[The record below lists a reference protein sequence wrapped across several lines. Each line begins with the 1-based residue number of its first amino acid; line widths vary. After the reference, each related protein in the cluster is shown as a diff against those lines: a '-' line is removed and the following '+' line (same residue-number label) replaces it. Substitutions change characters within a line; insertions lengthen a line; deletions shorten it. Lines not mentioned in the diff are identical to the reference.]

1 MENLWQD
8 IRYGLRG
15 LGRQPGFTVIAIIA
29 LALGTGANT
38 AIFSV
43 INAVLLRP
51 LNYAA
56 PERLVMVWGSNSR
69 NNATNDGLS
78 VPNLLDYRE
87 QSSLLEQVAAYSQA
101 DFNLS
106 RGGEPIHVQGA
117 FVTSNYF
124 TTLGVEARYGR
135 TFSDGEDQS
144 RAPRVA
150 VMSDALWQRQFA
162 GRLDVL
168 DQPIQLNGDSFT
180 VVGILPR
187 GFQPVN
193 AGDELFVPM
202 ALDGG
207 DIQRTPPVGGPEIMK
222 MRQLRFLYAF
232 GRLKPGATIA
242 QAQSEM
248 SAIAAHNETLYP
260 NENASIGVNLVGMQE
275 AVVGNIE
282 SKLGLL
288 LIVVAA
294 VLLIA
299 CVNVANLLLARAA
312 SRQKEIAIRTAMG
325 ATRGRIISQLLT
337 ESVLLGLVGGLVGL
351 GLAFAGLKLV
361 VSLNPPNIPRLSE
374 INIDLRVLV
383 FTLIVSALTGLI
395 FGLVPAL
402 QASKPN
408 LNETLKE
415 GARGSSAGGN
425 RQTLRRALVVVEMLL
440 TTLLLIITGLMI
452 KSFSSLQQVDPGFN
466 SANVLTMWVDLP
478 PAHYKEDPQVISF
491 FNRAFARI
499 ETVPGVES
507 VAGVSCLPLTTTFTV
522 RFRFTIDGVP
532 PASPNERLTANFR
545 SIHYN
550 YFKAMSIPLRDGRL
564 FTEADNEK
572 SPPVVII
579 NETLARFVES
589 KFDGQTA
596 LGKRLL
602 IPSSGKAPR
611 EIVGIVSDV
620 KHASLDAGS
629 GWEVYVPYQQKPLN
643 VMNLVVR
650 SAGDPARLA
659 PDVRQAIFD
668 VDPGQ
673 PLYDVKTMDQ
683 VVSDSLSQPRLY
695 SVLLIIFA
703 AVALTLAAVGIYGV
717 MNSTVSQRIHEIGI
731 RLALGAQ
738 RGDILKMIV
747 GQGMVMAL
755 LGVVLGLVAALI
767 VSFLAAEYIKG
778 LLFESVGVRDATVF
792 VAAPVAL
799 AVIAFLS
806 IYIPAYR
813 ATKVDPMIALRYE

>member
-8 IRYGLRG
+8 LRYALRG
-15 LGRQPGFTVIAIIA
+15 LGRQPGFTVVAIIA

-43 INAVLLRP
+43 VNALLLRP

-56 PERLVMVWGSNSR
+56 PERLVMVWGTNSR
-69 NNATNDGLS
+69 SNLSKDGVS

-87 QSSLLEQVAAYSQA
+87 QSSLAEQVAAYSQA

-117 FVTSNYF
+117 FVTANYF
-124 TTLGVEARYGR
+124 TALGAAASHGR
-135 TFSDGEDQS
+135 VFSDGEDQS
-144 RAPRVA
+144 RAPRV
-150 VMSDALWQRQFA
+150 VVLSDALWQRQFA
-162 GRLDVL
+162 GALDVL

-193 AGDELFVPM
+193 PGDELFVPL

-207 DIQRTPPVGGPEIMK
+207 DIQRTPPVGPPEIMK
-222 MRQLRFLYAF
+222 ARNLRFLYAF
-232 GRLKPGATIA
+232 GRLKPSATVA

-260 NENASIGVNLVGMQE
+260 NENANIGVSLVGMQE
-275 AVVGNIE
+275 AVVGDIKP
-282 SKLGLL
+282 KLHLL

-325 ATRGRIISQLLT
+325 ATRGRIIGQLLT
-337 ESVLLGLVGGLVGL
+337 ESVLLGLIGGVVGL
-351 GLAFAGLKLV
+351 ALAFAGLKLV

-374 INIDLRVLV
+374 INIDLKVLA
-383 FTLIVSALTGLI
+383 FTLVVSLLTGLV

-408 LNETLKE
+408 LNEMLKE

-440 TTLLLIITGLMI
+440 TTLLLIVTALMI
-452 KSFSSLQQVDPGFN
+452 KSFSSLQKVDPGFN
-466 SANVLTMWVDLP
+466 PSNVLTMWVDLP
-478 PAHYKEDPQVISF
+478 PARYSEDPQIIGF
-491 FNRAFARI
+491 FNRAFARL

-507 VAGVSCLPLTTTFTV
+507 AAGVTCLPLTTNFIA

-532 PASPNERLTANFR
+532 PASPNERLTTNFR
-545 SIHYN
+545 GIHYN
-550 YFKAMSIPLRDGRL
+550 YFKTMSIPLKQGRL
-564 FTEADNEK
+564 FNEADNEK
-572 SPPVVII
+572 SPSVVIV
-579 NETLARFVES
+579 NETLARFVEG

-596 LGKRLL
+596 LGKRVVM
-602 IPSSGKAPR
+602 PSLGKAPR
-611 EIVGIVSDV
+611 EIVGVVSDV

-629 GWEVYVPYQQKPLN
+629 GWELYMPYQQKPLN

-650 SAGDPARLA
+650 TAGDPAQLA
-659 PDVRQAIFD
+659 PAVRQAIFD

-673 PLYDVKTMDQ
+673 PLYDVKAMDQ
-683 VVSDSLSQPRLY
+683 VVSDSLSEPRLY

-717 MNSTVSQRIHEIGI
+717 MNSTVSQRVHEIGI
-731 RLALGAQ
+731 RMALGAE
-738 RGDILKMIV
+738 RADILKMIV
-747 GQGMVMAL
+747 GQGMGMAL
-755 LGVVLGLVAALI
+755 LGVALGLIAALI
-767 VSFLAAEYIKG
+767 LSVTMTKFISG
-778 LLFESVGVRDATVF
+778 LLFEVGVRDVTAF
-792 VAAPVAL
+792 VVAPLVLAIIAL
-799 AVIAFLS
+799 LS
-806 IYIPAYR
+806 IYIPAHR